1 MDWWQVIP
9 HITDHKVLLIMEV
22 HVSWVRRDF
31 RSKQPILVNKSN
43 NLNNWW
49 KILHLKKID
58 MKIKLFQTASS
69 VMN

>member
-1 MDWWQVIP
+1 MDWWRVN
-9 HITDHKVLLIMEV
+9 ITDDEVLLIMEV
-22 HVSWVRRDF
+22 HVSWIRRDF

-43 NLNNWW
+43 NFNWW
-49 KILHLKKID
+49 KIPHLKKID

>member
-1 MDWWQVIP
+1 MDWWQVIA
-9 HITDHKVLLIMEV
+9 HITDHEVLLIMEV

-49 KILHLKKID
+49 KIPHLKKID